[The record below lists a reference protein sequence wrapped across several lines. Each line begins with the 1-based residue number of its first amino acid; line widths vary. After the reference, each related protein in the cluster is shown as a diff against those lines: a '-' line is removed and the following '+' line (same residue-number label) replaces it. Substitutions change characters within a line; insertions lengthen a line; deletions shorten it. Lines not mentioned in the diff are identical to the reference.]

1 MEVDRLSIKK
11 LRIQR
16 SWTQQHLADVC
27 DISLRTVQRIEK
39 IGNASNE
46 SIMSLCAV
54 FEIQKIDICVVPKVS
69 NEQLQSAS
77 FLRHY
82 LIMSIGLMMG
92 SLLGGA
98 AIMYW
103 WMSS

>member
-1 MEVDRLSIKK
+1 MEIDSSSVKK

-16 SWTQQHLADVC
+16 NWTQQHLADAC

-46 SIMSLCAV
+46 SVMSLCAV
-54 FEIQKIDICVVPKVS
+54 FEIRQIDICVVPKVS

-77 FLRHY
+77 FRGYY
-82 LIMSIGLMMG
+82 LIMFCGLTLG
-92 SLLGGA
+92 SLFGA
-98 AIMYW
+98 SIMYW
-103 WMSS
+103 CMSS

>member
-1 MEVDRLSIKK
+1 MEIDSSSIKK
-11 LRIQR
+11 LRTQR
-16 SWTQQHLADVC
+16 SWTQQHLADAC

-46 SIMSLCAV
+46 SVMSLCAV
-54 FEIQKIDICVVPKVS
+54 FEIPKTDICAVPKVS
-69 NEQLQSAS
+69 SEQLRGAY
-77 FLRHY
+77 FNKHY
-82 LIMSIGLMMG
+82 LIMFGGLTIG
-92 SLLGGA
+92 SLLGA